1 MSEEKII
8 LVNKNF
14 QSHKLSKLEFFPGIN
29 VVTGP
34 NTSGKTSLVRSLR
47 TLFFNLRASR
57 SFINH
62 NASSMQVGVSWR
74 GNKVVYKK
82 NRSGASGY
90 QINGKEFT
98 RLGGKTLFDFLPSF
112 PALSSGLNL
121 QDEWSVL
128 FPFGFTP
135 TELYGFYEEFICE
148 YDLSRVFVE
157 IKEEEKALKEK
168 VVQKESVIDFVD
180 NVILKVEPLIC
191 VLDKNFV
198 LNLSRDVNSLLSSS
212 SSVLEDYD
220 SSVAFKRTVDVFK
233 NLSCLPLFDFGVK
246 DLSLWY
252 DYGRALRLRIFQVKK
267 RDLKFSVLTDFCK
280 IEEKDFKIKE
290 DYRSYFALKLV
301 LSLFDSLF
309 NGFGLEDFRFRQAEI
324 KDFVT
329 ALRLFSG
336 LKESVDFEAGL
347 QKEKLSLEEKL
358 SEFKV
363 CPLCRKPLN
372 DVTEEELKMIDV
384 KEFEA
389 KVEEYQRLL
398 KDYEVL
404 KNRILKVEA
413 VKEEKERQ
421 LNEILKRY
429 NCPSWE
435 VFEGKVESLVKEL
448 DESIAKIELALSENT
463 PKITEIEK
471 FLQGVDDV
479 RS

>member
-14 QSHKLSKLEFFPGIN
+14 QSHKLSKLEFSPGIN
-29 VVTGP
+29 IVTGP

-47 TLFFNLRASR
+47 TLLFNLRASR

-62 NASSMQVGVSWR
+62 NASSMQVGISWR
-74 GNKVVYKK
+74 GNKIIYKK
-82 NRSGASGY
+82 NRSGVSSY

-135 TELYGFYEEFICE
+135 TELYDFYEEFICE

-168 VVQKESVIDFVD
+168 IIQKESVIDFID

-191 VLDKNFV
+191 VLDKNSV
-198 LNLSRDVNSLLSSS
+198 LNLSRDVNSLLNSS

-220 SSVAFKRTVDVFK
+220 SAVVFK
-233 NLSCLPLFDFGVK
+233 KTIDIFKSLSCLPLFDFEAK
-246 DLSLWY
+246 DLSLCH
-252 DYGRALRLRIFQVKK
+252 DYGRALKLRIFQVKK
-267 RDLKFSVLTDFCK
+267 KDLF
-280 IEEKDFKIKE
+280 
-290 DYRSYFALKLV
+290 
-301 LSLFDSLF
+301 FD
-309 NGFGLEDFRFRQAEI
+309 GLEDFKFRQVEI
-324 KDFVT
+324 KDFVI

-336 LKESVDFEAGL
+336 LKESVDFETRL

-358 SEFKV
+358 SEFRV
-363 CPLCRKPLN
+363 CPLCKKPLN
-372 DVTEEELKMIDV
+372 NMTEEELKMIDV
-384 KEFEA
+384 KEFEM

-398 KDYEVL
+398 REYEVL
-404 KNRILKVEA
+404 KNKILKVEA
-413 VKEEKERQ
+413 IKEEKERQ
-421 LNEILKRY
+421 LNEILKKY
-429 NCPSWE
+429 NCSSLE
-435 VFEGKVESLVKEL
+435 DFEGKVESLVKEL
-448 DESIAKIELALSENT
+448 DENIAKIESALNENI

>member
-82 NRSGASGY
+82 NRSGASSY
-90 QINGKEFT
+90 QINGREFT

-180 NVILKVEPLIC
+180 NVIFKVEPLIC

-220 SSVAFKRTVDVFK
+220 SAVAFKRTVDVFK

-267 RDLKFSVLTDFCK
+267 RDLKFSVLSDFCK
-280 IEEKDFKIKE
+280 IEEKD
-290 DYRSYFALKLV
+290 LK
-301 LSLFDSLF
+301 
-309 NGFGLEDFRFRQAEI
+309 I

-336 LKESVDFEAGL
+336 LKESVDFEVGL
-347 QKEKLSLEEKL
+347 QKEKLSLEGKL

-435 VFEGKVESLVKEL
+435 VFEGRVESLVKEL

-463 PKITEIEK
+463 PKIVEIEK